1 MCIYIYIYIYT
12 YAHIYIYIYIYTS
25 RKSCISY
32 IYTYMHIHTHTYIY
46 IYIYVTHTRY
56 NRCIGALRPKYIPHP
71 YMKPQGE
78 AIQVEDEIL
87 GFWGLVVDA
96 RVGRCWGRKDWD
108 EGLLGLGFR
117 DVWGARALG
126 LGKAFT

>member
-1 MCIYIYIYIYT
+1 
-12 YAHIYIYIYIYTS
+12 
-25 RKSCISY
+25 
-32 IYTYMHIHTHTYIY
+32 
-46 IYIYVTHTRY
+46 
-56 NRCIGALRPKYIPHP
+56 
-71 YMKPQGE
+71 MKPQGE

-87 GFWGLVVDA
+87 GLWGLVVDA
-96 RVGRCWGRKDWD
+96 RVGRCWGRRDWD